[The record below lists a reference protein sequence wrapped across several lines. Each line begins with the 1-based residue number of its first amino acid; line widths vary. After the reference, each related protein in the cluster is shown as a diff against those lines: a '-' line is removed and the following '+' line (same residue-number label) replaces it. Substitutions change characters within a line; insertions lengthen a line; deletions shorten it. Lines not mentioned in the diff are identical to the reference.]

1 MWQYLLLHMA
11 LQDGPQQ
18 AAGVVG
24 YQQFPFL
31 NQLDANAAVTIIA
44 FCDTAIH
51 FAQTNIEVHKATRI
65 ITDCISPAAHL
76 GIDIFCCGR
85 SITTICA
92 YPEGMS
98 FDFDDEQP
106 DRWKTVQDFEIKFLQ
121 DLRSAVSVDSY
132 EAVLKAAA
140 AIPLGIVPGQ
150 LFTLPQLLS
159 YVTRVAKFF
168 TEVSAA
174 TTAKFEN
181 KAICAALMRNW
192 PVKMKHLLVDSCP
205 SAGENWESMLERLA
219 NKTQQANTAAN
230 LIESLT
236 APPVELLHKH
246 RRTANNST
254 PTNLNHRP
262 DTESD
267 PNSFPTTSTIPA
279 VKLDSSSFQD
289 IQLICKVCNAKFYF
303 TAGEQAFYTA
313 KGFEDQPKSCKDC
326 RLAAKAEKDAGNV
339 ASGSGGGGSSS
350 ATKPNASLT
359 WGKSSDR
366 PKKL

>member
-1 MWQYLLLHMA
+1 MWKYLLLHMA
-11 LQDGPQQ
+11 LQNGPQQ

-44 FCDTAIH
+44 FCDAAIH
-51 FAQTNIEVHKATRI
+51 FAQTNVEAHKATRI
-65 ITDCISPAAHL
+65 ITDCISPAARL
-76 GIDIFCCGR
+76 GIDIFCRGR
-85 SITTICA
+85 SIATICA
-92 YPEGMS
+92 YPVGMS
-98 FDFDDEQP
+98 FDFDEAHP
-106 DRWKTVQDFEIKFLQ
+106 DRWTIVQEFEIKFLQ

-219 NKTQQANTAAN
+219 NETQKLTLL
-230 LIESLT
+230 LI
-236 APPVELLHKH
+236 
-246 RRTANNST
+246 
-254 PTNLNHRP
+254 
-262 DTESD
+262 
-267 PNSFPTTSTIPA
+267 
-279 VKLDSSSFQD
+279 
-289 IQLICKVCNAKFYF
+289 
-303 TAGEQAFYTA
+303 
-313 KGFEDQPKSCKDC
+313 
-326 RLAAKAEKDAGNV
+326 
-339 ASGSGGGGSSS
+339 
-350 ATKPNASLT
+350 
-359 WGKSSDR
+359 
-366 PKKL
+366 

>member
-1 MWQYLLLHMA
+1 
-11 LQDGPQQ
+11 
-18 AAGVVG
+18 
-24 YQQFPFL
+24 
-31 NQLDANAAVTIIA
+31 
-44 FCDTAIH
+44 
-51 FAQTNIEVHKATRI
+51 
-65 ITDCISPAAHL
+65 
-76 GIDIFCCGR
+76 
-85 SITTICA
+85 
-92 YPEGMS
+92 
-98 FDFDDEQP
+98 
-106 DRWKTVQDFEIKFLQ
+106 
-121 DLRSAVSVDSY
+121 
-132 EAVLKAAA
+132 
-140 AIPLGIVPGQ
+140 
-150 LFTLPQLLS
+150 
-159 YVTRVAKFF
+159 
-168 TEVSAA
+168 
-174 TTAKFEN
+174 
-181 KAICAALMRNW
+181 MRNW

-236 APPVELLHKH
+236 APPAELLHKH
-246 RRTANNST
+246 RRTANNSN

-289 IQLICKVCNAKFYF
+289 IQLICKACNAKFYF

-339 ASGSGGGGSSS
+339 ASGSGGWGSSS

-359 WGKSSDR
+359 WGKSSDQ
-366 PKKL
+366 PKKH

>member
-1 MWQYLLLHMA
+1 MA
-11 LQDGPQQ
+11 LQNGPQQ

-31 NQLDANAAVTIIA
+31 NELDANAAVTIIA
-44 FCDTAIH
+44 FCDAAIH
-51 FAQTNIEVHKATRI
+51 FAQTNVEVHKATRI
-65 ITDCISPAAHL
+65 ITDCISPAARL
-76 GIDIFCCGR
+76 GIDIFCRGR
-85 SITTICA
+85 SIATICA
-92 YPEGMS
+92 YPVGMS
-98 FDFDDEQP
+98 FDFDEAHP
-106 DRWKTVQDFEIKFLQ
+106 DRWTIVQEFEIKFLQ

-236 APPVELLHKH
+236 APPVELIHKH
-246 RRTANNST
+246 RRIANPT
-254 PTNLNHRP
+254 PTNPNPRP

-267 PNSFPTTSTIPA
+267 PNVPTTSTTPA

-289 IQLICKVCNAKFYF
+289 IQLICKGCNAKFLF
-303 TAGEQAFYTA
+303 TAGEQAFYTS

-359 WGKSSDR
+359 WGKSSDQ
-366 PKKL
+366 PKKH